1 VNKKLRTIIS
11 IVLGIILILFDQFT
25 KKLTVQNLKGQPAF
39 VLIEGVLELDYLE
52 NRGVAFG
59 MFQGQRWP
67 ILLTGILLMAV
78 ILWVIAKLPEGCKYD
93 VFQFILVFIAAGG
106 IGNMIDRFVLG
117 YVVDMISFVLINY
130 PVFNVADCYVVCGTI
145 ALFVMFLFVMKD
157 EDFAFLSFKRS
168 HEAEKK
174 ETE

>member
-1 VNKKLRTIIS
+1 
-11 IVLGIILILFDQFT
+11 
-25 KKLTVQNLKGQPAF
+25 
-39 VLIEGVLELDYLE
+39 
-52 NRGVAFG
+52 
-59 MFQGQRWP
+59 
-67 ILLTGILLMAV
+67 
-78 ILWVIAKLPEGCKYD
+78 
-93 VFQFILVFIAAGG
+93 
-106 IGNMIDRFVLG
+106 
-117 YVVDMISFVLINY
+117 VVDMISFVLINY